1 MFNSKPSAGT
11 RIRLLSMPDDP
22 HPVPPGT
29 MGIITGV
36 RELGVGRERWLQIDV
51 DWDNGRQLMLASPPD
66 QFEIILPPPSQP
78 LEPESPSSR

>member
-1 MFNSKPSAGT
+1 MTNNKISAGT

-22 HPVPPGT
+22 NPIAPGT
-29 MGIITGV
+29 TGV
-36 RELGVGRERWLQIDV
+36 VTDIREIGFGRGRWLQIDV

-78 LEPESPSSR
+78 LEPGSPSSR